1 LNAASAKPNAG
12 KLESV
17 SETLT
22 TTQSEKELALFEEL
36 ESRRRARQSFLAW
49 CERCGCIPAKH
60 HRLVIDKLQEI
71 TDSKVA
77 RFVIFM
83 MPPGAAKST
92 YTSKTFP
99 PWFLGRRIEQS
110 PISKPC
116 ILACSYSKDLAAKFG
131 RDARN
136 LLDDNENVLGYSLR
150 GDSKAADE
158 WETTN
163 GGRYFCAGVGAG
175 IAGHRAD
182 LGLID
187 DYLGNQEDADSK
199 TVRDKQWDWFW
210 GDFFP
215 RLKPGASLVIIANRR
230 HEDDLIG
237 RLLNPDNASTLPIH
251 PSKWEVI
258 SLPFFAEE
266 NDVLGRSVGERLWP
280 EWYTEEQAAIVRKL
294 PGRVRAG
301 LWQQRP
307 RPEDGDYFQ
316 AAWLRGYEPEE
327 LPPLSSLQIYGGG
340 DFACSEEEGA
350 NKTCLPLGGW
360 DGRTLWI
367 LPKLYWKRE
376 DTGKMARAWLAL
388 NEEFNPLIWWAEKG
402 HISKSIG
409 PFMRAQMVEQM
420 NFLRIEEVTPSKDK
434 PSRARSFQGMCE
446 FGLVRFPKFASW
458 WDKAENDLLTFP
470 GGSEDDLIDALAHLG
485 AGVHRLC
492 APHRIIKDEDETP
505 KNDGR
510 FVLTARQLKADMG
523 QKKFYDQLAAL
534 DR

>member
-1 LNAASAKPNAG
+1 M
-12 KLESV
+12 
-17 SETLT
+17 ETI
-22 TTQSEKELALFEEL
+22 EAPKELLLLEEL
-36 ESRRRARQSFLAW
+36 QNRRLARQSFLHW
-49 CERCGCIPAKH
+49 CLKCGCVPAKH

-71 TDSKVA
+71 TDSKEA

-99 PWFLGRRIEQS
+99 PWFLGRRLQLNT
-110 PISKPC
+110 ISKPC

-175 IAGHRAD
+175 LAGHRAD

-199 TVRDKQWDWFW
+199 TVRDKQWSWFW
-210 GDFFP
+210 GDFWP

-237 RLLNPDNASTLPIH
+237 RLLNLENADSLPIH

-258 SLPFFAEE
+258 RLPFFAEE
-266 NDVLGRSVGERLWP
+266 NDLLGRTPGARLWP
-280 EWYTEEQAAIVRKL
+280 EWYTEVQANIVRKL

-301 LWQQRP
+301 LWQQSP
-307 RPEDGDYFQ
+307 RPEEGDYFK
-316 AAWLRGYEPEE
+316 ADWIRGYKPEE
-327 LPPLSSLQIYGGG
+327 LPPVANMRIYAAS
-340 DFACSEEEGA
+340 DHACSEESDA
-350 NKTCLPLGGW
+350 NKTCLLLGGW
-360 DGRTLWI
+360 DGKILWI
-367 LPKLYWKRE
+367 LPKIWWERK
-376 DTGKMARAWLAL
+376 DTGQVTRSMLSL
-388 NEEFNPLIWWAEKG
+388 NREFEPLIWWAEKG

-409 PFMRAQMVEQM
+409 PFLRDQMVETR
-420 NFLRIEEVTPSKDK
+420 NFIRMEEVTPARDK
-434 PSRARSFQGMCE
+434 PTRARSVQGMME
-446 FGLVRFPKFASW
+446 FGLVRFPKYASW
-458 WDKAENDLLTFP
+458 WPKAEDELLTFP
-470 GGSEDDLIDALAHLG
+470 GGKTDDFVDTLAHLG
-485 AGVHRLC
+485 AGVYRLTSPMRIKAEPE
-492 APHRIIKDEDETP
+492 APPIH
-505 KNDGR
+505 DGR
-510 FVLTARQLKADMG
+510 FYLTAKMLKAQMG
-523 QKKFYDQLAAL
+523 QQRFYERLAAI